1 MKIPTDLPFPGPCP
15 PPPEEFLSWPAP
27 PPPKKRKEFLDP
39 PLKLIVAFILSGMH
53 VSITFTPR
61 PPTIHPHPPT
71 ATPTPTPA
79 PVSYS
84 RSYLR
89 TGVGSSLDGG
99 IPVLPQG
106 GVETVGGLP
115 AHLLLDTHAFYTCRN
130 GTRLA
135 INYNGSLH
143 RTLSSA
149 LHEWKSHLTWA
160 TIIVSVVHA
169 LFTKVNF
176 IVWNMKYEV
185 WSTGE

>member
-1 MKIPTDLPFPGPCP
+1 MKIPTDLPFRGPWP
-15 PPPEEFLSWPAP
+15 PPPPPRRIPVLTS
-27 PPPKKRKEFLDP
+27 PPPKKKEKRIPRSAPEIDSCIHLVWHGFNHLHP
-39 PLKLIVAFILSGMH
+39 P
-53 VSITFTPR
+53 
-61 PPTIHPHPPT
+61 PPNHPPHPH
-71 ATPTPTPA
+71 PTPA